1 MITGFLCVPVFKF
14 IVPKINSIGVYFDT
28 LDVMLPSVLL
38 AMLAGYSASTYKKET
53 NYLSEL
59 NVIGASIIVLSHFP
73 LSEFDKAILIVIV
86 KGTESTMPTGPNT
99 HPQKS
104 RETKTTKVERPKP
117 FPSILGSSILPIL
130 ILITRY
136 PAAERRAVIRP
147 CLLYTSPSPRD

>member
-1 MITGFLCVPVFKF
+1 
-14 IVPKINSIGVYFDT
+14 
-28 LDVMLPSVLL
+28 
-38 AMLAGYSASTYKKET
+38 
-53 NYLSEL
+53 
-59 NVIGASIIVLSHFP
+59 
-73 LSEFDKAILIVIV
+73 
-86 KGTESTMPTGPNT
+86 MPTGPNT

-147 CLLYTSPSPRD
+147 PSGEINARSAGGTAAMIDPTVGT